1 MVKQVFSNNTQP
13 MVYPNI
19 VVSTYQEIFGQTPD
33 VVVRAPGRI
42 NLIGEHTDY
51 NGGFVL
57 PAAIDKAIWFAAS
70 RRDDRQLVLHAL
82 DLGAHCTVSLDHI
95 APQPLHAWADYLL
108 GVANELQKSGT
119 TLGGLNLVFGGDVP
133 LGAGLSSSAA
143 VENGM
148 GFVLDHCF
156 GLGLSRMDLVRLS
169 QRAENNFVGMQCGI
183 MDMFASMMG
192 KADHVVRLDCQ
203 SLDYEYFP
211 FSGQDHA
218 LVLCNTGV
226 KHALVDSEY
235 NTRRQECEAGVAVL
249 ARHYPNITLLRHA
262 SIEQLTAH
270 AAEMP
275 PIVYQRCK
283 YVIEEITRVE
293 AACAALQS
301 GNLHTFGQLMY
312 STHQDLSREYE
323 VSCPELDYLV
333 AATYDFNAL
342 ETYARDNTPPVL
354 GARLMG
360 GGFGGCTINLV
371 EKQRLG
377 QFIEFMQAVYY
388 QEYQRELPCHTVALT
403 NGVEY
408 CE

>member
-1 MVKQVFSNNTQP
+1 MEKQVFSNNSQQAL
-13 MVYPNI
+13 YPNI
-19 VVSTYQEIFGQTPD
+19 VVSAYQEFFDQTPD

-95 APQPLHAWADYLL
+95 APQPLHSWADYLL
-108 GVANELQKSGT
+108 GVAHEIQKSGT
-119 TLGGLNLVFGGDVP
+119 TLGGLNLVFGGNVP

-148 GFVLDHCF
+148 GFVLNHCF
-156 GLGLSRMDLVRLS
+156 GLELGRMDLVRLS

-262 SIEQLTAH
+262 SIEQLMAH

-283 YVIEEITRVE
+283 YVVEEIARVE

-312 STHQDLSREYE
+312 STHQGLSREYE

-333 AATYDFNAL
+333 DATHDFNAL
-342 ETYARDNTPPVL
+342 QAHTHPAPPVL

-371 EKQRLG
+371 KKADLG
-377 QFIEFMQAVYY
+377 HFIEFMQATY
-388 QEYQRELPCHTVALT
+388 QQGYQRDLPCHVVALT
-403 NGVEY
+403 NGVEFSD
-408 CE
+408 